1 MVIPGHKVG
10 KYGINIENIIH
21 EIQIQPAGI
30 ELTLREIEKFE
41 DAGYIDLTNI
51 KRKISK
57 CTPLQFDADGKIFLP
72 QGAYKVRFNEIISIP
87 ANVIGIGLP
96 RSSLLRS
103 GATIFSAVWDPGY
116 KGRSESLLVVFNPHG
131 IFLEKNARLMQLLFI
146 KLVEKPQKLYSGKYQ
161 FENIKEK
168 IRGLS

>member
-1 MVIPGHKVG
+1 MIIPGHKLK
-10 KYGINIENIIH
+10 KYGINIEGIID

-30 ELTLREIEKFE
+30 ELTLREVERFE
-41 DAGYIDLTNI
+41 DAGYIDLTNT

-57 CTPLQFDADGKIFLP
+57 CTPLKFDSKGKIFLP
-72 QGAYKVRFNEIISIP
+72 PGAYKIKFNEIISVP
-87 ANVIGIGLP
+87 VDVVGIGLP

-131 IFLEKNARLMQLLFI
+131 ITLEKNARVIQLLFI
-146 KLVEKPQKLYSGKYQ
+146 KLIEKPQKLYSGKYQ
-161 FENIKEK
+161 LENIEK
-168 IRGLS
+168 N